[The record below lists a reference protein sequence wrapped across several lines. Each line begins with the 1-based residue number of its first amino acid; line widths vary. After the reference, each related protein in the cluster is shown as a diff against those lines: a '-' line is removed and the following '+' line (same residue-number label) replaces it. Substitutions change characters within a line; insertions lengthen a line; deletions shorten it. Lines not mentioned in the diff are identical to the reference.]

1 MSQARCEGPNST
13 NAQKTHRGED
23 TQGTKVS
30 KVYNLANSIVVQHVP
45 INHFMENENAFSGND
60 FIHVGLTYLDAA
72 KSFKKLSGCKNENS
86 SSNFC

>member
-23 TQGTKVS
+23 TQGTNVS

-60 FIHVGLTYLDAA
+60 FIHVRLTYLDAA
-72 KSFKKLSGCKNENS
+72 TSFKKLSGCKNENS